1 VHGAAILP
9 KLAQMRKYCANGPIS
24 RWAFFAAVAVLC
36 SNPGIMASLKP
47 LLEAMRA
54 FHYVI
59 GITTPKP
66 EHERKIL
73 LLWIAIFF
81 GLLGIGVALVVFL
94 LPRILQ

>member
-1 VHGAAILP
+1 
-9 KLAQMRKYCANGPIS
+9 
-24 RWAFFAAVAVLC
+24 
-36 SNPGIMASLKP
+36 MASLKP

-73 LLWIAIFF
+73 LLWIAIVIA
-81 GLLGIGVALVVFL
+81 LLGMGLALVFFL
-94 LPRILQ
+94 LPRVMR

>member
-1 VHGAAILP
+1 
-9 KLAQMRKYCANGPIS
+9 
-24 RWAFFAAVAVLC
+24 
-36 SNPGIMASLKP
+36 MASLKP

-73 LLWIAIFF
+73 LLWIAIVL
-81 GLLGIGVALVVFL
+81 GLLGLGVALVVFL
-94 LPRILQ
+94 IPRVMK

>member
-1 VHGAAILP
+1 
-9 KLAQMRKYCANGPIS
+9 
-24 RWAFFAAVAVLC
+24 
-36 SNPGIMASLKP
+36 MASLKL

-73 LLWIAIFF
+73 LLWIGVFL
-81 GLLGIGVALVVFL
+81 GLLALGIGLVFL
-94 LPRILQ
+94 LLPHVMR

>member
-1 VHGAAILP
+1 MPLSRCYAGLRTMAPV
-9 KLAQMRKYCANGPIS
+9 KY
-24 RWAFFAAVAVLC
+24 
-36 SNPGIMASLKP
+36 

-73 LLWIAIFF
+73 LLWIGIFIA
-81 GLLGIGVALVVFL
+81 LLVIGAGFVMFL
-94 LPRILQ
+94 IPRVMR

>member
-1 VHGAAILP
+1 MAP
-9 KLAQMRKYCANGPIS
+9 MKY
-24 RWAFFAAVAVLC
+24 
-36 SNPGIMASLKP
+36 

-73 LLWIAIFF
+73 LLWIGIFIA
-81 GLLGIGVALVVFL
+81 LLVIGVVLVMFL
-94 LPRILQ
+94 IPRVMR

>member
-1 VHGAAILP
+1 
-9 KLAQMRKYCANGPIS
+9 
-24 RWAFFAAVAVLC
+24 
-36 SNPGIMASLKP
+36 MASLKP

-81 GLLGIGVALVVFL
+81 GLLGLGVALVVFL
-94 LPRILQ
+94 VPYLLR

>member
-1 VHGAAILP
+1 MP
-9 KLAQMRKYCANGPIS
+9 
-24 RWAFFAAVAVLC
+24 
-36 SNPGIMASLKP
+36 SLKP

-73 LLWIAIFF
+73 LLWIAVFF
-81 GLLGIGVALVVFL
+81 GLLGLGVALVVFL
-94 LPRILQ
+94 IPRIFQ

>member
-1 VHGAAILP
+1 
-9 KLAQMRKYCANGPIS
+9 
-24 RWAFFAAVAVLC
+24 
-36 SNPGIMASLKP
+36 MASLKP

-81 GLLGIGVALVVFL
+81 GLLALGVALVFL
-94 LPRILQ
+94 LLPHVMR

>member
-1 VHGAAILP
+1 MAP
-9 KLAQMRKYCANGPIS
+9 MKY
-24 RWAFFAAVAVLC
+24 
-36 SNPGIMASLKP
+36 

-73 LLWIAIFF
+73 LLWIGIFIALLTLGV
-81 GLLGIGVALVVFL
+81 GLVLFL
-94 LPRILQ
+94 LPRLMQ

>member
-1 VHGAAILP
+1 MVLAILP
-9 KLAQMRKYCANGPIS
+9 KQATMRNVAQTGRFPDCRGTRHLM
-24 RWAFFAAVAVLC
+24 AVLC
-36 SNPGIMASLKP
+36 STRGIMASLKP

-73 LLWIAIFF
+73 LLWIAVIL
-81 GLLGIGVALVVFL
+81 GLLGMGVALVVFL
-94 LPRILQ
+94 MPQVFR

>member
-1 VHGAAILP
+1 MLNF
-9 KLAQMRKYCANGPIS
+9 CT
-24 RWAFFAAVAVLC
+24 
-36 SNPGIMASLKP
+36 MASLKP

-73 LLWIAIFF
+73 LLWIAIV
-81 GLLGIGVALVVFL
+81 VALLSMGIALVFFL
-94 LPRILQ
+94 LPRVMR

>member
-1 VHGAAILP
+1 
-9 KLAQMRKYCANGPIS
+9 
-24 RWAFFAAVAVLC
+24 
-36 SNPGIMASLKP
+36 MASLKP

-73 LLWIAIFF
+73 ALWIAIFI
-81 GLLGIGVALVVFL
+81 GLLALGIALVFL
-94 LPRILQ
+94 LIPHVMR

>member
-1 VHGAAILP
+1 MLE
-9 KLAQMRKYCANGPIS
+9 CAM
-24 RWAFFAAVAVLC
+24 AVL
-36 SNPGIMASLKP
+36 KH

-73 LLWIAIFF
+73 ALWIGIFIALLALGV
-81 GLLGIGVALVVFL
+81 GLVLFL
-94 LPRILQ
+94 IPRVMR